1 MKKIKSLKLRV
12 DPTEDQMLQIDATI
26 HTCRAIYNMMLEIQE
41 KIYKRRG
48 EHLSYI
54 DMQNLLPLLKKEFWW
69 LKDADAKALQY
80 ACRNLDSAFQRFFN
94 KISGYPKFK
103 KKYKCSWSYTTIQP
117 NVEYDG
123 SRIKIPRVGWVECKG
138 NRHIEEGKICEI
150 TVSKTKTGNY
160 FVSITYK
167 FETDDVTPVEI
178 HEENVIGL
186 DYKSD
191 GLYMDSNGECCDAP
205 KYYRKAAR
213 RLKRLQRRHSKLIQS
228 HKVMNKETDEV
239 GYNKPLPECKNVEK
253 SRIRLARAYEHVSNQ
268 RKDFLHK
275 KSHEIANRYDA
286 VCVES
291 LNMKALSNKSFGNGK
306 STLDNGFGMFRTFL
320 KYKLE
325 DRGKVLV
332 EVDKFFPSSQICSH
346 CGYKNPKVKNLNV
359 RQWVCPECGTDHD
372 RDINAAI
379 NIRNE
384 GLRILFAA

>member
-1 MKKIKSLKLRV
+1 MKKIKALKLRIYP
-12 DPTEDQMLQIDATI
+12 DIDQMKQIDSTI
-26 HTCRAIYNMMLEIQE
+26 NHCRAIYNMMLGIHE
-41 KIYKRRG
+41 KIYTRRG

-69 LKDADAKALQY
+69 MEEADSQALKY
-80 ACRNLDSAFQRFFN
+80 ACRHLDNAFQRFFH
-94 KISGYPKFK
+94 KTSGYPKFK
-103 KKYKCSWSYTTIQP
+103 KKYKSIWSYTTMQSY
-117 NVEYDG
+117 VEYDG

-138 NRHIEEGKICEI
+138 NRPIEGKICYI

-167 FETDDVTPVEI
+167 FEADDVAPVEI

-191 GLYMDSNGECCDAP
+191 GLYVDSNGECCDAP
-205 KYYRKAAR
+205 KHYRKAER
-213 RLKRLQRRHSKLIQS
+213 RLKRLQRKHSKLKQS
-228 HKVMNKETDEV
+228 HFIGYKENGEPD
-239 GYNKPLPECKNVEK
+239 YDKPLDECKNLQK
-253 SRIRLARAYEHVSNQ
+253 LKMKLARAYEHVANQ

-275 KSHEIANRYDA
+275 KSYEIANRYDA
-286 VCVES
+286 VCVEG
-291 LNMKALSNKSFGNGK
+291 LDMKALSNKSFGNGK

-384 GLRILFAA
+384 GLRLLMTA

>member
-1 MKKIKSLKLRV
+1 MK
-12 DPTEDQMLQIDATI
+12 QIDTTI
-26 HTCRAIYNMMLEIQE
+26 NHTRAVYNMMLELHDKTY
-41 KIYKRRG
+41 KISGYC
-48 EHLSYI
+48 LSYI
-54 DMQNLLPLLKKEFWW
+54 DMQNLLPFFKERMSW
-69 LKDADAKALQY
+69 LKEADSQALKH
-80 ACRNLDSAFQRFFN
+80 ACRNLDNAFHRLFS
-94 KISGYPKFK
+94 KVSGYPKFK
-103 KKYKCSWSYTTIQP
+103 KKYKCSWSYTTMQSY
-117 NVEYDG
+117 VEYDG
-123 SRIKIPRVGWVECKG
+123 SQIKIPRVGWVECKG
-138 NRHIEEGKICEI
+138 NRPIEGKICDI

-167 FETDDVTPVEI
+167 FEADDVAPVEI

-228 HKVMNKETDEV
+228 HTI
-239 GYNKPLPECKNVEK
+239 GYNENGKPDYDKPLDECKNLQK
-253 SRIRLARAYEHVSNQ
+253 LKMKLARAYEHVANQ
-268 RKDFLHK
+268 RRDFLHK
-275 KSHEIANRYDA
+275 KSYEIANRYDA

-306 STLDNGFGMFRTFL
+306 STMDNGFGLFRTFL

-359 RQWVCPECGTDHD
+359 RQWVCPECGAEHD

-379 NIRNE
+379 NIKNE
-384 GLRILFAA
+384 GLRLLLAA